1 MADHSEQKDQSNGSV
16 PCLRR
21 PEGNRQGVRS
31 YPRGVK
37 LDCPGILRHP
47 TKTQYLILAP
57 KKGTQ
62 YLTPR
67 KAMQGTPPRPAV
79 TAGRPRLRQLVVILQ
94 SVGRRPRIC
103 LRIRQLVARYLEKS
117 PAELETR
124 PHAHAY
130 RL

>member
-1 MADHSEQKDQSNGSV
+1 M
-16 PCLRR
+16 R
-21 PEGNRQGVRS
+21 
-31 YPRGVK
+31 
-37 LDCPGILRHP
+37 
-47 TKTQYLILAP
+47 
-57 KKGTQ
+57 
-62 YLTPR
+62 
-67 KAMQGTPPRPAV
+67 GTPPRPAV

-94 SVGRRPRIC
+94 SVSRRPRIC